1 VIYSVLHTTFYDF
14 SGPVFLEPHILRL
27 YPRCDGTQKIIE
39 HDLTITPS
47 PAGLSRGLDIW
58 GNSFALAWFDGLHQH
73 FRINSSLRIQTRRKN
88 PFDYFLPEQ
97 ARTLPVVLEPHE
109 KTDLHSSLQR
119 ISSADLNTDPV
130 ADMALSLAKTSDN
143 STISFLN
150 SLNSWIFTNFQR
162 IERLEPGIIDPI
174 ELMKDPKGSCRDLAV
189 LFIEICRLSGI
200 PARLVS
206 GYQEGDPDIAEAE
219 LHAWAEAYLPGAG
232 WRGYDPTHGLTV
244 ADRHIP
250 LAGAPEPENTMPL
263 SGSFRGTEISSRI
276 RHRVTMTTDDQA

>member
-1 VIYSVLHTTFYDF
+1 VIYSVLHTTLYDF

-27 YPRCDGTQKIIE
+27 YPRCDGTQKILE
-39 HDLTITPS
+39 HDLTITPN
-47 PAGLSRGLDIW
+47 PAGLSRGLDVW
-58 GNSFALAWFDGLHQH
+58 GNSFALAWFDGLHTH
-73 FRINSSLRIQTRRKN
+73 FRINSSLRIQTCREN

-97 ARTLPVVLEPHE
+97 TQTLPVLLEPHE

-119 ISSADLNTDPV
+119 ISTANLNIDPV
-130 ADMALSLAKTSDN
+130 AEMALSLVKASDN

-162 IERLEPGIIDPI
+162 IERLEPGIINPI
-174 ELMKDPKGSCRDLAV
+174 ELMKAPKGSCRDLAV
-189 LFIEICRLSGI
+189 LFIEICRLSDI

-219 LHAWAEAYLPGAG
+219 LHAWAEVYLPGAG

-250 LAGAPEPENTMPL
+250 LAAAPEPENTMPL
-263 SGSFRGTEISSRI
+263 SGTFRGTGISSRI
-276 RHRVTMTTDDQA
+276 KHQVIMTVTGQT